1 MQHPKYL
8 AAQKALEEAYRW
20 GKWQETEISFAGCKL
35 TQMSDGSLRLDQGDH
50 VQKWLEE
57 IQLPKQ
63 RMQQTKSPLT
73 PSEISMLRGAI
84 GTMAWKSSQTAP
96 HYQADVGLLLSEIP
110 MGTINTIWKTNKFVR
125 EIKREG
131 AQSLL
136 FPHWNRPWTEFA
148 VISWCDAGQQ
158 NRPDHSSTL
167 GVITGIA
174 PCEFL
179 EGERCQVAIL
189 NWRSSKT
196 PRQCLGSNGAEVQSI
211 TEGEDITFRIRAMWT
226 ELHGVSLTR
235 HQLYDQVR
243 EFTKG
248 ALVMDT
254 RGMFDA
260 MTRNVSALHG
270 LRSSK
275 AGYELTLAVQEAR
288 RVDTKLRWV
297 NGLAQLGDCLTK
309 FGQKKM
315 FLQFMADGQFWR
327 LTHDPSFTAGKK
339 LRSAI

>member
-1 MQHPKYL
+1 M
-8 AAQKALEEAYRW
+8 
-20 GKWQETEISFAGCKL
+20 
-35 TQMSDGSLRLDQGDH
+35 
-50 VQKWLEE
+50 
-57 IQLPKQ
+57 
-63 RMQQTKSPLT
+63 
-73 PSEISMLRGAI
+73 
-84 GTMAWKSSQTAP
+84 
-96 HYQADVGLLLSEIP
+96 
-110 MGTINTIWKTNKFVR
+110 
-125 EIKREG
+125 
-131 AQSLL
+131 
-136 FPHWNRPWTEFA
+136 
-148 VISWCDAGQQ
+148 
-158 NRPDHSSTL
+158 
-167 GVITGIA
+167 
-174 PCEFL
+174 
-179 EGERCQVAIL
+179 AIL